1 MLRNIDMEQSTVGPQ
16 RVVQRQRS
24 VRSRKRVERDSG
36 EAFREQVEVLGACS
50 RDVCGRVELPDRA
63 ELLAREPGGDVG
75 DDVVCGGIGPGA
87 VRSIGPNEGKR
98 AVEDISEARDRNRG
112 AEAVLRD
119 ECQAN
124 VSGSRE
130 AESRML
136 SLRCWVC

>member
-1 MLRNIDMEQSTVGPQ
+1 MLRDVDMEQSTVRPE

-24 VRSRKRVERDSG
+24 VRPRQRVERNSG

-50 RDVCGRVELPDRA
+50 RDVRRRVELPDRA
-63 ELLAREPGGDVG
+63 ELLAGEPGRDAG
-75 DDVVCGGIGPGA
+75 DDIVRGGIGAGA
-87 VRSIGPNEGKR
+87 VRPVGPNEGKR
-98 AVEDISEARDRNRG
+98 AVEDVCEARNRDRG
-112 AEAVLRD
+112 AEAVLGD

-130 AESRML
+130 AGSRML